1 MTRLKIFISFFILNF
16 GALLL
21 GGLFTGSGVNSDW
34 YNELN
39 QAPWTPA
46 GWVFGFAWTT
56 IMVCFSFYMSA
67 VYSSYPNRKK
77 ILLLFGIQW
86 VLNVIW
92 NPLFFYLH
100 FTGIALIVISSL
112 TIMVAY
118 LLDSYKEHLRLQ
130 TLLILP
136 YLLWLIVATSL
147 NAYIFLNN

>member
-1 MTRLKIFISFFILNF
+1 MEACSLAQELIL
-16 GALLL
+16 
-21 GGLFTGSGVNSDW
+21 TGIM
-34 YNELN
+34 NELN